1 MTMKNKKPIIGMKF
15 GRLLALHEV
24 GKGNRG
30 YIYSFQCDCGNTK
43 ELPASSVRTGKVLSC
58 GCLRSE
64 TTKAKNFVHGL
75 IHTGSYKSWSAM
87 KSRCNNKNQKSNQR
101 YGLLGYDKS
110 WELFENFV
118 ADMGER
124 PIGMTLDRID
134 NSKGYSKENCRW
146 ATPSQQNRNTKQ
158 NVFITHNGKTLCMK
172 DWSIET
178 GIPYPTIQDR
188 VKRNKTPAEIL
199 EIANV

>member
-1 MTMKNKKPIIGMKF
+1 MTKKKDIFNQKF
-15 GRLLALHEV
+15 GRLVAIEEV

-30 YIYSFQCDCGNTK
+30 YIYLFQCECGNK
-43 ELPASSVRTGKVLSC
+43 KKLSGSIVSTGKVKSC
-58 GCLRSE
+58 GCLKSE
-64 TTKAKNFVHGL
+64 MTIAKNFVHGL
-75 IHTGSYKSWSAM
+75 VHSGAYSSWQAM
-87 KSRCNNKNQKSNQR
+87 KTRCNNKNQKSNAR
-101 YGLLGYDKS
+101 YAHIGYDS
-110 WELFENFV
+110 DWEIFENFV
-118 ADMGER
+118 RDMGER

-134 NSKGYSKENCRW
+134 NSKGYSKSNCRW
-146 ATPSQQNRNTKQ
+146 ATVAQQNRNTRQ

-199 EIANV
+199 EI